1 MNRRSLLKYTS
12 LGIAAFGWS
21 RDLFAA
27 TAEFPA
33 NPAAEV
39 IKLSSNENPYGPS
52 PKARKAMAEA
62 INASNRYQW
71 DQSMMLRKELAKLT
85 GHTEQ
90 NIIIGAG
97 SSDLLG
103 VICVLASEKPGNVVA
118 PYPTFRLWM
127 DAAATLGLATKSVP
141 VDAKKDTDLQRMK
154 EAIDG
159 QTRLVYLCN
168 PNNPTGIPIPA
179 DDLRTFIKEVPPHI
193 WILLDEAYT
202 EFEDTPGMA
211 DLINEFPNLII
222 AKTFSKIYGMAGC
235 RVGYALAREETVKK
249 LAALQPWANAAPG
262 AVSVAGA
269 LAALQD
275 TEFFDY
281 VKRENARCRKIFCET
296 LDQLGLPYAP
306 SATSF
311 VYFNTE
317 KYPKDLAKHLQAHN
331 IVGARTFEEGTSWRR
346 LSIGTEAEMRRV
358 GEVLSLS

>member
-1 MNRRSLLKYTS
+1 MNRRNLLKYTS

-21 RDLFAA
+21 RDMFAA
-27 TAEFPA
+27 EVLNPA

-62 INASNRYQW
+62 IQTSNRYQW
-71 DQSMMLRKELAKLT
+71 DQSMLLRKELANVT
-85 GHTEQ
+85 GHSEQ
-90 NIIIGAG
+90 NIILGAG

-103 VICVLASEKPGNVVA
+103 VICVLASEKTGNVVA

-127 DAAATLGLATKSVP
+127 DAAATLGLVTKSIP
-141 VDAKKDTDLQRMK
+141 VDARKDTDLQRMK

-168 PNNPTGIPIPA
+168 PNNPPGIPIPEN
-179 DDLRTFIKEVPPHI
+179 DLRTFIKEVPPHI

-211 DLINEFPNLII
+211 GLVNDFPNLII

-235 RVGYALAREETVKK
+235 RVGYALAREETIKK
-249 LAALQPWANAAPG
+249 LAALQPWANAASG

-269 LAALQD
+269 LASLKDA
-275 TEFFDY
+275 EFIRF
-281 VKRENARCRKIFCET
+281 VRNENARCRKIFCET
-296 LDQLGLPYAP
+296 LEKHGLPYLP

-311 VYFNTE
+311 VYFDVA
-317 KYPKDLAKHLQAHN
+317 KYPKDFARHLQAHQV
-331 IVGARTFEEGTSWRR
+331 VGARTFEEGTSWRR
-346 LSIGTEAEMRRV
+346 LSIGTEVEMRRV
-358 GEVLSLS
+358 EEVLSLS

>member
-1 MNRRSLLKYTS
+1 MDRRSLLKYTS
-12 LGIAAFGWS
+12 LGIAGFAFS

-27 TAEFPA
+27 EADF
-33 NPAAEV
+33 NPASEV

-52 PKARKAMAEA
+52 PAARKAMARA
-62 INASNRYQW
+62 IETSNRYQW
-71 DQSMMLRKELAKLT
+71 DQSMVLRKELAART

-103 VICVLASEKPGNVVA
+103 VICLLAAQTPGNVVA

-127 DAAATLGLATKSVP
+127 DAAATLGLVTRSVP
-141 VDAKKDTDLQRMK
+141 VDHNKATDLQRMQ
-154 EAIDG
+154 EAINS
-159 QTRLVYLCN
+159 QTRMVYLCN
-168 PNNPTGIPIPA
+168 PNNPTGVPIPEN
-179 DDLRTFIKEVPPHI
+179 DLRSFIKKVPSHI
-193 WILLDEAYT
+193 LVLIDEAYT

-211 DLINEFPNLII
+211 DMVNDFPNLII

-235 RVGYALAREETVKK
+235 RVGYALAREETIKQLV
-249 LAALQPWANAAPG
+249 ALQPWANAAPG

-269 LAALQD
+269 LAALKD
-275 TEFFDY
+275 TDFISF
-281 VKRENARCRKIFCET
+281 VKKENARCREIFCQT
-296 LDQLGLPYAP
+296 LDHLGLPYVA

-311 VYFNTE
+311 VYFNSE
-317 KYPKDLAKHLQAHN
+317 KYPKDLAKHLLTYN
-331 IVGARTFEEGTSWRR
+331 IVGARTFEEGTPWLR

>member
-1 MNRRSLLKYTS
+1 MDRRSVLKYTS

-27 TAEFPA
+27 QVEYPA
-33 NPAAEV
+33 DPAAEV

-62 INASNRYQW
+62 IQASNRYQW
-71 DQSMMLRKELAKLT
+71 DQSMRLRKEVAKLT

-90 NIIIGAG
+90 NIVIGAG

-103 VICVLASEKPGNVVA
+103 VICVLAAEKSGNVVA

-127 DAAATLGLATKSVP
+127 DAAATLGLTTRSVP
-141 VDAKKDTDLQRMK
+141 VDAKKETDLQRMK

-159 QTRLVYLCN
+159 ETRLVYLCN
-168 PNNPTGIPIPA
+168 PNNPTGIPIPEN
-179 DDLRTFIKEVPPHI
+179 DLRAFIKDVPSHI
-193 WILLDEAYT
+193 LILLDEAYT

-211 DLINEFPNLII
+211 DMVNDYPNLII

-235 RVGYALAREETVKK
+235 RVGYALAHEKTIKK
-249 LAALQPWANAAPG
+249 LVALQPWANAAPG

-269 LAALQD
+269 LAALED
-275 TEFFDY
+275 TTFISY
-281 VKRENARCRKIFCET
+281 VKQENARCRKIFCET
-296 LDQLGLPYAP
+296 LDKLGLPYAP

-311 VYFNTE
+311 VYFNSE
-317 KYPKDLAKHLQAHN
+317 KYPKGLARHLQAHN
-331 IVGARTFEEGTSWRR
+331 IVGARTFEEGTPWLR